1 MCDAESSQG
10 WEGLLI
16 LPRRDLKDER
26 VRTTKGHQNKSSSGR
41 PCRGRPCSG
50 RGRTC
55 GKGRAKRWVC
65 DKKEGEKSA
74 GEFSKRGMLGA

>member
-26 VRTTKGHQNKSSSGR
+26 VRTTKGHQNKSS
-41 PCRGRPCSG
+41 RGRPCSG

-55 GKGRAKRWVC
+55 GKGRAERWVC

>member
-16 LPRRDLKDER
+16 FPRRDLKDEW
-26 VRTTKGHQNKSSSGR
+26 VWTTKGDQNESS
-41 PCRGRPCSG
+41 RGRPCSE

-55 GKGRAKRWVC
+55 GKGRAERWVY
-65 DKKEGEKSA
+65 DEKDGEKSA
-74 GEFSKRGMLGA
+74 GEFSKWGTFGA